1 MARNIGRA
9 LTKQELLEKVWGE
22 YDAFEESRTVDIH
35 IGYLRKKFGAD
46 IIETMRGVGY
56 IIPEKYSHE

>member
-1 MARNIGRA
+1 MARNIGRV

-35 IGYLRKKFGAD
+35 IGYLRKKLGAD
-46 IIETMRGVGY
+46 IIETMR
-56 IIPEKYSHE
+56 